1 MVVSRNVPLPLY
13 HQIKEFVLAKISS
26 GEWKTGEVI
35 PSETELA
42 NQFAVSRATV
52 RQALVE
58 LANAGYLRRM
68 QGIGTV
74 VTEPIV
80 EPIAALKSFSENMR
94 ACGIE
99 PGYRTLEVTWVR
111 DPQRMRLE
119 GIGRGPDHDL
129 FLSIR
134 RVLLANGEPL
144 ALQRTLIP
152 KWVIA
157 GNEDLFTKE
166 RLDGES
172 LYRLLKNRCGVSFFR
187 ASESIQ
193 AAVTS
198 EEEAE
203 FLDLEA
209 AVPVLVIKRHTYDRM
224 DRLVEYSRMVYRA
237 DRYSYRISLTSSGTV

>member
-1 MVVSRNVPLPLY
+1 
-13 HQIKEFVLAKISS
+13 
-26 GEWKTGEVI
+26 
-35 PSETELA
+35 
-42 NQFAVSRATV
+42 
-52 RQALVE
+52 
-58 LANAGYLRRM
+58 
-68 QGIGTV
+68 
-74 VTEPIV
+74 
-80 EPIAALKSFSENMR
+80 
-94 ACGIE
+94 
-99 PGYRTLEVTWVR
+99 
-111 DPQRMRLE
+111 MRLE